1 MKFDGDGSNTAFLDI
16 IMNMMMVF
24 MVLFALAALQIR
36 PEVKEKRKPVLP
48 TDGKF
53 ALVLTWPDK
62 SKSDVDLYVM
72 DPTGRV
78 AFFRQRDVGLMNLEY
93 DDLGQR
99 SDMQDTAHG
108 KIAIEKNMERTI
120 LRGVVPGEYVV
131 NVHMYSMLEHEPIDV
146 TVRLF
151 RLIGDDTEI
160 IKKTKRLTFHGHE
173 VTMFRFTL
181 TADNQVRNVNEME
194 RPIVSRAKD
203 RTGGGGQ

>member
-120 LRGVVPGEYVV
+120 LRGVVP
-131 NVHMYSMLEHEPIDV
+131 
-146 TVRLF
+146 VRLF